1 MLLPKLNQDEKK
13 EELETLKDLLEKSKK
28 GFSLKR
34 WYRRNFAYFWLA
46 ILITLLVVLIMCLI
60 FAQIVILEISL
71 IFSLIALATSTI
83 LFITKLMNY
92 PKDDLTIKRLKA
104 DENYYELIFSI
115 KNTGYG
121 KLKLDYAIY
130 FIECIEKDEDIS
142 SFLICDTEK
151 MHQFFKKLIE
161 QIEKDKIRIFSLKS
175 ITSKFHLFF
184 THDDI
189 HTESRLLKFEEGKT
203 YMITF
208 LFQTSHKIY
217 YYISKF
223 LRP

>member
-1 MLLPKLNQDEKK
+1 MLFPKLNQNEKK
-13 EELETLKDLLEKSKK
+13 EELETLKELLAKSKK
-28 GFSLKR
+28 GLNLKR
-34 WYRRNFAYFWLA
+34 EYQRNFAYFWLV
-46 ILITLLVVLIMCLI
+46 IFITLLVVLITCLV
-60 FAQIVILEISL
+60 FAQIVTLEISL
-71 IFSLIALATSTI
+71 IFSVIALATSLI

-92 PKDDLTIKRLKA
+92 PKDDLTINRLKA
-104 DENYYELIFSI
+104 NENYYELIFSI
-115 KNTGYG
+115 QNIGYG

-151 MHQFFKKLIE
+151 MHQFFKKLIG

-189 HTESRLLKFEEGKT
+189 HTESRLLKFEKGKN

-208 LFQTSHKIY
+208 LFQTSHKIFY
-217 YYISKF
+217 YVSKF

>member
-1 MLLPKLNQDEKK
+1 MLLPKLNQKEKK
-13 EELETLKDLLEKSKK
+13 GELETLKDLLDKSKK
-28 GFSLKR
+28 KISFKR
-34 WYRRNFAYFWLA
+34 GYHRNFSYFWLV
-46 ILITLLVVLIMCLI
+46 IFITLLVVLIMCLI
-60 FAQIVILEISL
+60 GAQIVIMEISL

-92 PKDDLTIKRLKA
+92 PKDDLTINRLKA
-104 DENYYELIFSI
+104 GENYYELIFSI
-115 KNTGYG
+115 KNIGYG
-121 KLKLDYAIY
+121 KLKLDYAVY

-151 MHQFFKKLIE
+151 MHQFFKKLIG

-175 ITSKFHLFF
+175 ITSEFHLFF

-189 HTESRLLKFEEGKT
+189 HTESRLLKFEEGKN

-217 YYISKF
+217 YYVSKF

>member
-1 MLLPKLNQDEKK
+1 MILPNLNQDEKN
-13 EELETLKDLLEKSKK
+13 EELERLKDLLEKSKK
-28 GFSLKR
+28 KISFRR
-34 WYRRNFAYFWLA
+34 WYHRHFAYFWFG
-46 ILITLLVVLIMCLI
+46 VLISLLIIFLTCLV

-71 IFSLIALATSTI
+71 VFSVVALTTSTI
-83 LFITKLMNY
+83 LFVINIMDY
-92 PKDDLTIKRLKA
+92 PKDNLTINRLKE

-130 FIECIEKDEDIS
+130 FIESIEKNEDIS
-142 SFLICDTEK
+142 SFLICDTEE
-151 MHQFFKKLIE
+151 MHQFFEKLIE

-184 THDDI
+184 THNDI

-223 LRP
+223 LKP

>member
-1 MLLPKLNQDEKK
+1 MLLPRINQTEKDT
-13 EELETLKDLLEKSKK
+13 ELESLKELSDKSKND
-28 GFSLKR
+28 FNLKR
-34 WYRRNFAYFWLA
+34 WYHRYFAYSWLV
-46 ILITLLVVLIMCLI
+46 ILIILLFVLISYLVLI
-60 FAQIVILEISL
+60 QIIVFEISL
-71 IFSLIALATSTI
+71 IFSIVALITSTI

-92 PKDDLTIKRLKA
+92 PKDGLAINRLKE

-151 MHQFFKKLIE
+151 MHQFFEKLIE
-161 QIEKDKIRIFSLKS
+161 RIEKDRIRIFSLKS
-175 ITSKFHLFF
+175 ITSEFHLFF

-189 HTESRLLKFEEGKT
+189 HTESRLLKFEEDKT

>member
-1 MLLPKLNQDEKK
+1 MILPKLNQDEKK
-13 EELETLKDLLEKSKK
+13 EELETLKDLLDKSKK
-28 GFSLKR
+28 RFSLKR
-34 WYRRNFAYFWLA
+34 WYHRYFAYFWLV
-46 ILITLLVVLIMCLI
+46 ILITFLLVLIIYLS
-60 FAQIVILEISL
+60 FAQIVIMEISL

-92 PKDDLTIKRLKA
+92 PKDDLTLNRLKT

-130 FIECIEKDEDIS
+130 FIECIEKDENIS
-142 SFLICDTEK
+142 SFLICDTK
-151 MHQFFKKLIE
+151 SMHRFFKKLIE
-161 QIEKDKIRIFSLKS
+161 QIEKDRIRIFSLKS
-175 ITSKFHLFF
+175 ITSEFHLFF

-189 HTESRLLKFEEGKT
+189 HTESRLLKFEESKT

-208 LFQTSHKIY
+208 LFQTSHGIF